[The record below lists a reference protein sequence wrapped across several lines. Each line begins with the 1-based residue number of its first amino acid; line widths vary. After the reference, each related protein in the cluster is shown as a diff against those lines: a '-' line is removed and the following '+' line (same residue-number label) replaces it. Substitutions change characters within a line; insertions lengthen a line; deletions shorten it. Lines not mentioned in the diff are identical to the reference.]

1 MGFVDDMRAAAS
13 PAMADRAARVA
24 EEVLHM
30 EAKLAE
36 TRREMG
42 QTKLVIAYDNGGGQT
57 GIRKNPVY
65 EAYNALLRSYLSALD
80 QLARMT
86 NTAPQAAPQTPAAQP
101 AQGSSL
107 DAMRRKFRAVS
118 GGRAS

>member
-1 MGFVDDMRAAAS
+1 MGFVEDMRAAAS
-13 PAMADRAARVA
+13 PAMADRAARLA

-30 EAKLAE
+30 EAKLEE

-86 NTAPQAAPQTPAAQP
+86 QTAPQAAPQPAERP

>member
-1 MGFVDDMRAAAS
+1 MGFVEDMRAAAS

-86 NTAPQAAPQTPAAQP
+86 NSAPQAAPQTPAQTAT
-101 AQGSSL
+101 GDSL
-107 DAMRRKFRAVS
+107 DRMRRKFRAVS